1 MSKRILIIEDDKAIA
16 RLLRDNLTYEGF
28 VVESS
33 ETGSDALRKAK
44 QFVPDLVL
52 LDLMLPNGVDGFDIC
67 RSLSQGA
74 SRVPVII
81 LTARGEKQD
90 RVRGLKLGADDYVTK
105 PFALDELLARVHAV
119 LRRTKP
125 RLERLRLGDVVL
137 DFQRLRATKG
147 NEELVLTDREFEVLR
162 FLAER
167 AGSVVTRDEL
177 LLLVWGYSDAP
188 LTRTV
193 DNLIFRLRQKIERDP
208 HHPVHIRKAYGD
220 GYRLVT
226 SEETEEAGS
235 HPGPGN

>member
-1 MSKRILIIEDDKAIA
+1 MTKRILIIEDDKAIA

-33 ETGSDALRKAK
+33 ETGDDALRKAK

-52 LDLMLPNGVDGFDIC
+52 LDLMLPNGVDGFDLC

-162 FLAER
+162 YLAER

-208 HHPVHIRKAYGD
+208 HRPVHIRKAYGD

-235 HPGPGN
+235 HSGPES